1 MKSLLQLLA
10 RILISLV
17 FLWSGL
23 QKILHFATTKQYME
37 MHKMPVTA
45 VFLVG
50 AIVVEIGGGLALFFG
65 YKTRWAALIIALYL
79 IPTTLIFHGHVADQT
94 QLVQF
99 LKNLAIIGGLLM
111 LTAFD
116 GGRFSMEAPK
126 KKAV

>member
-10 RILISLV
+10 RIFLSLI

-23 QKILHFATTKQYME
+23 QKILHFSANQQYMA
-37 MHKMPVTA
+37 MHKMPLTA
-45 VFLVG
+45 LLLIG
-50 AIVVEIGGGLALFFG
+50 AIIVEIGGGLAIFFG
-65 YKTRWAALIIALYL
+65 FKTKWAALIIALYL

-99 LKNLAIIGGLLM
+99 LKNLTTIGGLLM

-116 GGRFSMEAPK
+116 GGRFSLDAPK
-126 KKAV
+126 KKAA

>member
-10 RILISLV
+10 RIFLSLI

-23 QKILHFATTKQYME
+23 QKILHFSANQQYMA
-37 MHKMPVTA
+37 MHKMPLTA
-45 VFLVG
+45 LLLIG
-50 AIVVEIGGGLALFFG
+50 AIIVEIGGGLAIFFG
-65 YKTRWAALIIALYL
+65 FKTKWAALIIALYL
-79 IPTTLIFHGHVADQT
+79 IPTTLIFHGHVVDQT

-116 GGRFSMEAPK
+116 GGRFSVDAPK
-126 KKAV
+126 KKAA

>member
-10 RILISLV
+10 RLLISLI

-23 QKILHFATTKQYME
+23 QKILHFSATQQYMA
-37 MHKMPVTA
+37 MQKMPVTA
-45 VFLVG
+45 LLLIG
-50 AIVVEIGGGLALFFG
+50 AIIVEIGGGLAIFFG
-65 YKTRWAALIIALYL
+65 FKTKWAALIIALYL

-99 LKNLAIIGGLLM
+99 LKNLTTIGGLLM

-116 GGRFSMEAPK
+116 GGRFSVDAPK
-126 KKAV
+126 KKAA